1 MDKKLNLGYACI
13 NMTLS
18 DVKPIKNRVTTN
30 RTCIKKTFLL
40 KGLDYI
46 SGLMLLN
53 VMDLEKIVEW
63 NYKNEIFLYRI
74 SSGIFPWVT
83 EYEFKELKDYNKI
96 KDQLKRVGDLAK
108 KYNQRLTMHPSHF
121 VVLASPKPEVVKK
134 SMRELEAHSELFDMM
149 GFEPSLYNKINIH
162 VAATYGNKPMAIQRF
177 KDNYHLLS
185 DNCKMRMALEN
196 DDTPNDYSI
205 DDLLPIA
212 KELKCAV
219 TYDLH
224 HFKFCQG
231 KLSGKEALEEAMKT
245 WGSIR
250 PVVHWSESPED
261 INKKRSAHSDYVYNL
276 ELFGNEYDV
285 DIMIESKM
293 KELALLKYR
302 GIINEK
308 K

>member
-1 MDKKLNLGYACI
+1 MNKQLNLGYACI
-13 NMTLS
+13 NITLS
-18 DVKPIKNRVTTN
+18 ETKPKKNKITTN
-30 RTCIKKTFLL
+30 RTCIKKTFLS

-46 SGLMLLN
+46 SELMLLN
-53 VMDLEKIVEW
+53 VIDLEKIVQW
-63 NYKNEIFLYRI
+63 NYDNNIFLFRI
-74 SSGIFPWVT
+74 SSEIFPWVT
-83 EYEFKELKDYNKI
+83 EYQFHELKDYEKI
-96 KDQLKRVGDLAK
+96 KTQLKVVGDLAK
-108 KYNQRLTMHPSHF
+108 KFNQRLTMHPSHF

-134 SMRELEAHSELFDMM
+134 SLRELEAHSELFDMM
-149 GFEPSLYNKINIH
+149 GYAPSLYNKINIH
-162 VAATYGNKPMAIQRF
+162 VAATYGDKPTAIQRF
-177 KDNYHLLS
+177 KDNYNLLS

-224 HFKFCQG
+224 HYKFCQG
-231 KLSGKEALEEAMKT
+231 ELSAKQALEESMKT
-245 WGSIR
+245 WGNIK

-261 INKKRSAHSDYVYNL
+261 PTKRRSAHSDYVTHL
-276 ELFGNEYDV
+276 DLFGYEYDV

-302 GIINEK
+302 NK
-308 K
+308 L